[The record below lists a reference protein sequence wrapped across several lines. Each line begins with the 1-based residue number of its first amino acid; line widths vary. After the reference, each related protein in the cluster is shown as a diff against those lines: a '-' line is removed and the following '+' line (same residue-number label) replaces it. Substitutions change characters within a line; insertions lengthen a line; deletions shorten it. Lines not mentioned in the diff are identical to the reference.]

1 MGPVP
6 VRVILANACEL
17 VMTRLGV
24 PPAVAEALGLV
35 RAWAAVKRKWRS
47 ACCARARAFIEVLGF
62 ETRRGRLPLE

>member
-1 MGPVP
+1 MGQVP

-35 RAWAAVKRKWRS
+35 RLGRRETQMAIGLLCTGAGIHRGAWV
-47 ACCARARAFIEVLGF
+47 
-62 ETRRGRLPLE
+62 